1 MTPHWMKP
9 RTSFTRKSLHAFAV
23 VLPAALATVPATT
36 MVSAAG
42 GICSQLQG
50 RLAAVT
56 QAPRQDTSRLDRAVR
71 QSRAAGCGSTGVA
84 SPHDTH
90 CRSHAQRI
98 DDLRRFSSRPAG
110 HAGNDLRRERA
121 RLASAL
127 RVNGCVGQPANRTA
141 ERQVMTPDRLAPAI
155 LSVDGSIP
163 VPSPRPA
170 SAAEILQARYVE
182 LGVSRQA
189 ALDLARIE
197 ELARPRGIPLSR
209 LEVRVV
215 GGRFL
220 AEPDFEMDFVAIATK
235 SGSRANGILVTL
247 LDVISGTIVSTAIAA
262 ER

>member
-1 MTPHWMKP
+1 MTPHRMKP
-9 RTSFTRKSLHAFAV
+9 RTSFARKSLHAFAV
-23 VLPAALATVPATT
+23 VLPAALAFLPATT
-36 MVSAAG
+36 MASAAG
-42 GICSQLQG
+42 GICSQIQG

-98 DDLRRFSSRPAG
+98 DELRGSSQPAG

-127 RVNGCVGQPANRTA
+127 RVNGCVGQPANRTNQ
-141 ERQVMTPDRLAPAI
+141 RQVMKRVLDTAPV
-155 LSVDGSIP
+155 LTVDGSIP
-163 VPSPRPA
+163 VPTPRPA
-170 SAAEILQARYVE
+170 SAAEIYQAGYVE

-197 ELARPRGIPLSR
+197 ELAQSRPIPLSAQG
-209 LEVRVV
+209 VRIV
-215 GGRFL
+215 GGTFL
-220 AEPDFEMDFVAIATK
+220 AEPDSEMDFVAIATK
-235 SGSRANGILVTL
+235 SESPANELLVSLLAVLKGTL
-247 LDVISGTIVSTAIAA
+247 VSSAIAA